1 MLIVLIIVEVL
12 VIYGEK
18 SKKVLKRID
27 KGVQSINDKLILGSK
42 INSETLGN
50 LHTNMIYKDSKG
62 CFQK

>member
-62 CFQK
+62 SLQK